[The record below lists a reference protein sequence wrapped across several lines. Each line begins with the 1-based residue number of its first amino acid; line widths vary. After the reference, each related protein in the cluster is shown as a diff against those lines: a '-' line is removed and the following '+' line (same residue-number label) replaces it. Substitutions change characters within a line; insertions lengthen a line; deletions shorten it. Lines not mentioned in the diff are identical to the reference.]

1 MKMPA
6 FVIGTG
12 RCGSTLV
19 SNMLNQHPEIVSISE
34 LFSLITDL
42 GTLIPQA
49 FTEEKIDGK
58 TFWNI
63 LSCKYPIQNT
73 MLRHGVAMPEIL
85 YPCLPHSRFSAQSG
99 VPALLQTTLPHLTEN
114 HDELFDELGEFLCNL
129 PTASMASHYTTLF
142 EWFRKHFHARVTVER
157 SGGALRL
164 IHRLSDFFPEAKFV
178 HIVRDGR
185 DCAMSMQ
192 KHFGFRMVMLT
203 FQLTEVLGINP
214 YHSNDR
220 NNVDDLPDDLVPFL
234 PECFDP
240 QAFRA
245 YDVSPSLY
253 GHYWSGEII
262 EALKVLATIPTDQL
276 ITIKYEDLL
285 REPRQE
291 VERMLYFLDPELV
304 QQSMIEQLSALVNHQ
319 PHRWQNLSERERTL
333 LNDACLPGFKAL
345 AEHNINY
352 VL

>member
-1 MKMPA
+1 MPT
-6 FVIGTG
+6 FVVGTG
-12 RCGSTLV
+12 RCGSTLI
-19 SNMLNQHPEIVSISE
+19 SNMLNLHPKIVSISE
-34 LFSLITDL
+34 LFSMITDL
-42 GTLIPQA
+42 GTQIPQA

-63 LSCKYPIQNT
+63 LSGNYPIQNT
-73 MLRHGVAMPEIL
+73 MLRHGVAMSEVL
-85 YPCLPHSRFSAQSG
+85 YPCLANSRFSAQSG

-114 HDELFDELGEFLCNL
+114 HDELFDEVAAFLCSQ
-129 PTASMASHYTTLF
+129 PTAEIGSHYTTLF
-142 EWFRKHFHARVTVER
+142 EWFRKRFHARVTVER
-157 SGGALRL
+157 SGGTLRL
-164 IHRLSDFFPEAKFV
+164 IHRLFNLFPEAKFV

-203 FQLTEVLGINP
+203 FQLMEVLGINP
-214 YHSNDR
+214 YHCDDR
-220 NNVDDLPDDLVPFL
+220 RNVDDLPDDLVPFL
-234 PECFDP
+234 PESFDP
-240 QAFRA
+240 QAFRE

-262 EALKVLATIPTDQL
+262 EGLKVLANIPADQVL
-276 ITIKYEDLL
+276 TIKYEDLL
-285 REPRQE
+285 CAPRHE

-304 QQSMIEQLSALVNHQ
+304 QQSTIEQLSSLINQSSH
-319 PHRWQNLSERERTL
+319 HWQDLPERERNA